1 MPSSRKPEVSSTG
14 EKLSSLFCCIE
25 NHAIVR
31 SMVAAVWWS
40 SLGRMLSPEQEVS
53 IRVLRG
59 LTKHPR
65 VDPSRSIS
73 VQKNSMSSC
82 GTVDE
87 MSSIYAN
94 KCARL
99 PYPSSPGFPC
109 RSRSAAL
116 CSS

>member
-1 MPSSRKPEVSSTG
+1 MVVAV
-14 EKLSSLFCCIE
+14 CC
-25 NHAIVR
+25 
-31 SMVAAVWWS
+31 S
-40 SLGRMLSPEQEVS
+40 SLGKMLSPEHEVS

-65 VDPSRSIS
+65 VEPSRSIS

-82 GTVDE
+82 GTVDDI
-87 MSSIYAN
+87 SSIYAN

-99 PYPSSPGFPC
+99 PYPSSPGFPL